1 MMWRMFHLL
10 EECNKFEMFPISC
23 RWESNEGHLNFNWQG
38 RAATRKLFQLVIH
51 VSILL
56 NMCMWNTYWPPL
68 TLMYELVGSTGV
80 VVPTNV
86 SFLGRLL
93 IIIIFSEMGAAHFS
107 QKKNL
112 SLLPAS
118 AWFKMF
124 LFFIFLICS
133 TVHLSLF
140 YSQSQ
145 LMISV
150 KKNSKDRSRRLRC
163 RLRSRMLYAIVNYLR
178 HPQICLCVI
187 EMT

>member
-10 EECNKFEMFPISC
+10 QECNKFEMFPISC

-107 QKKNL
+107 QQKNL

-133 TVHLSLF
+133 TVHLSCF
-140 YSQSQ
+140 TVSHNWWY
-145 LMISV
+145 
-150 KKNSKDRSRRLRC
+150 R
-163 RLRSRMLYAIVNYLR
+163 
-178 HPQICLCVI
+178 
-187 EMT
+187 